1 MMSIVDEVA
10 PENEET
16 PLPTTIPQNLCVSLR
31 GFSDEVSARQFGE
44 LLGSIVSHISRQID
58 LEKLDGITAA
68 FDYDEALSSLDRGF
82 NAIRPLAKSQSDKIL
97 GVAMTPVVV
106 RDGVVKAHMVFHAP
120 FILGLKEDDSEN
132 CQLALSLVA
141 HECGHVADLKD
152 RDQAFPGTITGLVLR
167 GMDFFIED
175 MAAPIWEEYAA
186 CRHSAI
192 FAKAST
198 AFYEDSFISTL
209 EIARDRANAA
219 IRECRLHGN
228 VDQVLREACPP
239 LSTPLRMAG
248 YLLGDLDGLELGL
261 EHVPRAKAL
270 FGDGFYSEFLQE
282 IWTILKALWSNRGTW
297 SSRAEFDP
305 LKRIVH
311 EMLAAAG
318 LHLESQPN
326 GQFYVHIPY
335 TPETMP

>member
-1 MMSIVDEVA
+1 MDDVV
-10 PENEET
+10 PQNEEEL
-16 PLPTTIPQNLCVSLR
+16 PLATIPLGLCVSVR
-31 GFSDEVSARQFGE
+31 GFSDDASARQFGE
-44 LLGSIVSHISRQID
+44 LLGDVVSLISRRID
-58 LEKLDGITAA
+58 LERLDGITVA
-68 FDYDEALSSLDRGF
+68 FDYDEALASLDRGF
-82 NAIRPLAKSQSDKIL
+82 NATRPLTKSHSDKIL

-120 FILGLKEDDSEN
+120 FVLGLSEDGTEN
-132 CQLALSLVA
+132 SRLALSLVA

-152 RDQAFPGTITGLVLR
+152 RDQAFPDTIAGLVLQ
-167 GMDFFIED
+167 GMDFFLED

-192 FAKAST
+192 FAKPWT
-198 AFYEDSFISTL
+198 GFYEDGFTSTL
-209 EIARDRANAA
+209 EVARDRANAA
-219 IRECRLHGN
+219 IREYRLHGSI
-228 VDQVLREACPP
+228 DQVLREACPP

-248 YLLGDLDGLELGL
+248 YLLGHLDGLELGL
-261 EHVPRAKAL
+261 DRVPRVKAL
-270 FGDGFYSEFLQE
+270 FSDGFYSEFLQE
-282 IWTILKALWSNRGTW
+282 IWTILRALWSNRGTW

-305 LKRIVH
+305 LKRVVH

-318 LHLESQPN
+318 LHLQPRPE